1 MMPNVLS
8 MAKTL
13 PTLPTRKR
21 RNYSIRSEFI
31 DTFYLA
37 SDVSFVPTFPIR
49 YIFGSTD
56 SIVTFQGFGSVDIG
70 FAGE

>member
-13 PTLPTRKR
+13 PTLPTKKR

-31 DTFYLA
+31 DNVYLVF
-37 SDVSFVPTFPIR
+37 VSLFPTLPVR

>member
-1 MMPNVLS
+1 MIPNVLS
-8 MAKTL
+8 MVKTL

-31 DTFYLA
+31 DTFYLV
-37 SDVSFVPTFPIR
+37 SVSFVPTFPIR
-49 YIFGSTD
+49 YVFGSTD
-56 SIVTFQGFGSVDIG
+56 SIVKFQGFGSIDIG